1 MIQEILAEAYAGF
14 RGEAVFPVERDWV
27 EASCSIEREGGGLPD
42 AGFEDKSPDAKG
54 PRLRLERSHEAPP
67 EPAPAHDGRHIHPL
81 EFGRLGIEEPQG
93 TAADRRSLSVND
105 EEGAA
110 PVGYFLAIQ
119 VKVGR
124 SRLGI
129 DAPELG
135 VQRVNEGTAD
145 LGGQLGARYGD
156 RF

>member
-1 MIQEILAEAYAGF
+1 MIQEVLAEAYAGF
-14 RGEAVFPVERDWV
+14 WGEAVLPEEGDWV
-27 EASCSIEREGGGLPD
+27 EASCPIEREGRGLPD

-93 TAADRRSLSVND
+93 AAADRRSPSVND
-105 EEGAA
+105 EESAA
-110 PVGYFLAIQ
+110 PVGYFLGIQ
-119 VKVGR
+119 VKVVR

-129 DAPELG
+129 DAAELG
-135 VQRVNEGTAD
+135 VQRVDEGTAD
-145 LGGQLGARYGD
+145 LGGQLNARYRD